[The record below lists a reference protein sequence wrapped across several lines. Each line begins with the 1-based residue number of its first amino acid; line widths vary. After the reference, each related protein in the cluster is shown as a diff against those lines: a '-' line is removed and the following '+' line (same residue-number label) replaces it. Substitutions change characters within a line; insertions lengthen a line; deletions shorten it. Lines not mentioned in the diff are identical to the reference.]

1 MRFHGLLVARSFA
14 SVPVVPAR
22 ASSTEKTLHREPRRF
37 PHRAKK
43 IRLLFAAALAGIAI
57 LSAPLPGHA
66 QCSMAGQW
74 EGSWNGFT
82 GQGAATSGSIS
93 ASFSQTGTAFTGS
106 LTLDG
111 NLLSGVSGTN
121 SGTPSSTFQLGNQ
134 ATDGN
139 NIVSAT
145 GSFNS
150 TCNVLEG
157 SYTLSGDNTGM
168 GTYTITTQTSVTLL
182 DPIPT
187 LATGTGAS
195 FALDASPSDMST
207 AGTPVTG
214 VAADGVANLI
224 IRVANLPTSDSQVT
238 INVFNDQNVLSTDV
252 TQDGGLAQTGSPS
265 YTATNSKLSA
275 SLTVDTQQEGGSNMA
290 FAVYVPPIDY
300 TRLVITSD
308 YGSPSRQV
316 TLQVVDSNGNQ
327 LVTPQT
333 TITIIR
339 PPVFLVHGVWSN
351 GGTWNE
357 FTTGLKEQGFSL
369 KPCVADYGSTSG
381 GSVSENTELVLPQ
394 AFRCLREFKK
404 SQNAAAGQLDFI
416 VHSMG
421 GLISNSMPQ
430 YPALFQGTDTYGQGY
445 IHKLITI
452 DTPYYGSPLAQY
464 LGASKADCKAFMNI
478 AGFAVDGAV
487 TDLTPN
493 SVALTGLDP
502 LPSLYYKH
510 AISGQLSVTQV
521 VLADVFVNQVLNVQQ
536 YGINLPLTP
545 CNSVF
550 TVPGVTAP
558 PFFDFT
564 AYFGAT
570 DPTYMGASDMVVS
583 VYSQLGPLQ
592 NYSDR
597 ITGYAHLSI
606 VPPILPIGIPGVL
619 DLASPNPN
627 TVVTL
632 LNDQVSNPAFLH

>member
-1 MRFHGLLVARSFA
+1 MCFYDLLMAKEFA
-14 SVPVVPAR
+14 AVPVVPAR
-22 ASSTEKTLHREPRRF
+22 ASSTEKTLRCGRRRF
-37 PHRAKK
+37 GHRIKR
-43 IRLLFAAALAGIAI
+43 IRLLFAAALAGIAL
-57 LSAPLPGHA
+57 LSAAVPGHA

-93 ASFSQTGTAFTGS
+93 ASFTQTGTAFMGS

-157 SYTLSGDNTGM
+157 SYTLSGDNTGN
-168 GTYTITTQTSVTLL
+168 GNYTITTQTSVTLL

-187 LATGTGAS
+187 LATGTGTS
-195 FALDASPSDMST
+195 FALDTNPSDMST
-207 AGTPVTG
+207 GGTPVTG
-214 VAADGVANLI
+214 IAADGVANLI
-224 IRVANLPTSDSQVT
+224 IRIDNLPTTDSQVT
-238 INVFNDQNVLSTDV
+238 INVFNDQGVLSTDV

-265 YTATNSKLSA
+265 YTATNSKPLA
-275 SLTVDTQQEGGSNMA
+275 SLTVETQQEGGSNMA
-290 FAVYVPPIDY
+290 FAVYVPPIDFA
-300 TRLVITSD
+300 RPGITDDVDSV
-308 YGSPSRQV
+308 SRFV
-316 TLQVVDSNGNQ
+316 TLQVLDSNGNP

-333 TITIIR
+333 NIWILR
-339 PPVFLVHGVWSN
+339 PPVFLVHGVWSS

-357 FTTGLKEQGFSL
+357 FTTGLKEQLIGL
-369 KPCVADYGSTSG
+369 QPCVADYGPSNG
-381 GSVSENTELVLPQ
+381 GTVSYNTQIVLPQ

-430 YPALFQGTDTYGQGY
+430 YPALFQGTATYGAGY

-452 DTPYYGSPLAQY
+452 DTPYYGSPLALN
-464 LGASKADCKAFMNI
+464 LGASNWACKTFMNTS
-478 AGFAVDGAV
+478 GFAVDGAI

-493 SVALTGLDP
+493 SVALTGLLP
-502 LPSLYYKH
+502 LPGLYYKH
-510 AISGQLSVTQV
+510 AISGQLSAQQDYN
-521 VLADVFVNQVLNVQQ
+521 ADLFVRA
-536 YGINLPLTP
+536 IIPLTP
-545 CNSVF
+545 CGSVF
-550 TVPGVTAP
+550 DVAGETDPNL
-558 PFFDFT
+558 FDFN
-564 AYFGAT
+564 AYFGAAT

-583 VYSQLGPLQ
+583 ELSQLGPLQ
-592 NYSDR
+592 NYSTS
-597 ITGYAHLSI
+597 ITGYAHLSL

-619 DLASPNPN
+619 DLASPNPS